1 MIKIKSFALGL
12 VIGAVAVSSV
22 ALADKSLSIFINGNA
37 IDSSAAYIED
47 GRTYIPLRAVAE
59 ALGADVLWNE
69 ADYSIDISS
78 KSIAKQRLEDNEI
91 LKNPQEHG
99 EEIENILA
107 ALASSWNDNIVSSSI
122 YDELSD
128 SEREAVEQV
137 LSYKYEFNQI
147 PKILNDAFSKI
158 WTEEKQSSSLYG
170 SLTAVF
176 DISETD
182 GVYSLSVKQ

>member
-1 MIKIKSFALGL
+1 M
-12 VIGAVAVSSV
+12 
-22 ALADKSLSIFINGNA
+22 
-37 IDSSAAYIED
+37 
-47 GRTYIPLRAVAE
+47 
-59 ALGADVLWNE
+59 
-69 ADYSIDISS
+69 
-78 KSIAKQRLEDNEI
+78 
-91 LKNPQEHG
+91 
-99 EEIENILA
+99 A